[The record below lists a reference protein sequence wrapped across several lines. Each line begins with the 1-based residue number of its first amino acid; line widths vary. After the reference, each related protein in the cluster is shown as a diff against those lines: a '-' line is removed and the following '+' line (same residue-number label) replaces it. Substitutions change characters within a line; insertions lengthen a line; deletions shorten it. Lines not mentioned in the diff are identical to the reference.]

1 MVQKGSRSFK
11 MDQGRTISFKR
22 VQNSQMCSN
31 KGFIRFKM
39 GQEGSRRFIKVPEGS
54 GRFRKVQEC
63 SIVFKMVQ
71 NGSRWFKK
79 VKER

>member
-39 GQEGSRRFIKVPEGS
+39 GQEGSSRFKKVHKGS
-54 GRFRKVQEC
+54 KVQE
-63 SIVFKMVQ
+63 
-71 NGSRWFKK
+71 GLSRFNN
-79 VKER
+79 VKEG